1 MEGIMKKLLFISA
14 FLFCLLPAW
23 VGAETYLDGVET
35 EVGPAIVN
43 PTITGGTITGITDLA
58 IADGGTGQSTAVAA
72 FGALKQDATT
82 SATGVVELAT
92 DAETVTGTATDK
104 AITPATLKA
113 KMSAP
118 GAIGDTTPATTVTSP
133 IVYGSAAS
141 GGDLTLEGSSHA
153 TNGDVLI
160 QPTDGFTAVGPVTPT
175 TTFAIGGGQTVKK
188 TNVSD
193 AVYGTSALTSDYIVA
208 WSSLTAARVAVI
220 STEDVESGTATQPR
234 VIVLKDESGNAGTYN
249 ITITLENGGTID
261 GAASFV
267 INQPYM
273 SVPIYLNG
281 TNGFV
286 AF

>member
-1 MEGIMKKLLFISA
+1 MKKLLFISA

-35 EVGPAIVN
+35 EAGPAIVN

-58 IADGGTGQSTAVAA
+58 IADGGTGQSTAAAA

-82 SATGVVELAT
+82 SATGVIELST
-92 DAETVTGTATDK
+92 DEEAVVGTA
-104 AITPATLKA
+104 
-113 KMSAP
+113 
-118 GAIGDTTPATTVTSP
+118 
-133 IVYGSAAS
+133 
-141 GGDLTLEGSSHA
+141 
-153 TNGDVLI
+153 
-160 QPTDGFTAVGPVTPT
+160 TDGFTAVGPVTPT

-193 AVYGTSALTSDYIVA
+193 AAYGTSALTSDYIVA
-208 WSSLTAARVAVI
+208 WSSLTAARAAVI

-234 VIVLKDESGNAGTYN
+234 VIVLKDESGNARTYN